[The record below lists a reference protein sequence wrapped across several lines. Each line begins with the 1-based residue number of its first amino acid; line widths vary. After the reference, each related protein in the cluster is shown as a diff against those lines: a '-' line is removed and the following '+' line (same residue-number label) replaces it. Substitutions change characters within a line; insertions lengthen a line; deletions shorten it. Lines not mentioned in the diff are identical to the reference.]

1 MGLKFINRVCI
12 LGIMKMMAVA
22 AAAAVRI
29 IVRIVLV
36 VIIGDKVEVGK
47 VVGTEDDVY
56 LHK

>member
-1 MGLKFINRVCI
+1 
-12 LGIMKMMAVA
+12 MKMMVA

-29 IVRIVLV
+29 IVIIVLV

-56 LHK
+56 LYHTHSIG

>member
-12 LGIMKMMAVA
+12 LGIMKMMVVA
-22 AAAAVRI
+22 AVAVRI

>member
-1 MGLKFINRVCI
+1 
-12 LGIMKMMAVA
+12 MMVVA
-22 AAAAVRI
+22 AVVAVRI

-47 VVGTEDDVY
+47 VGGIEDDVY